1 MDGQTMIELV
11 NMLVEGVKGYIPI
24 NATIEAANRAF
35 YASLASAIIS
45 LFALA
50 TNIYLTHKQIKR
62 DASKTYTQLMVDEKF
77 KNLHDLKKTMSDLIG
92 ISYDLLRRG
101 YIIAKGDGGP
111 RQEEYKEYNR
121 LARVEINKLA
131 AIIKFRLDSKTHNE
145 FCKSLNN
152 FIDELYKIA
161 PTLTKVEDNHYEK
174 KIKELFIEFE
184 EKCRTVIE
192 IEMQEVKNLA
202 KQTYIK

>member
-62 DASKTYTQLMVDEKF
+62 DASKTYTQLMVDENF
-77 KNLHDLKKTMSDLIG
+77 KNLHDLK
-92 ISYDLLRRG
+92 
-101 YIIAKGDGGP
+101 
-111 RQEEYKEYNR
+111 
-121 LARVEINKLA
+121 
-131 AIIKFRLDSKTHNE
+131 
-145 FCKSLNN
+145 
-152 FIDELYKIA
+152 
-161 PTLTKVEDNHYEK
+161 
-174 KIKELFIEFE
+174 
-184 EKCRTVIE
+184 
-192 IEMQEVKNLA
+192 
-202 KQTYIK
+202 

>member
-1 MDGQTMIELV
+1 MDGQTMIELA
-11 NMLVEGVKGYIPI
+11 NMIVEGVKGIST
-24 NATIEAANRAF
+24 NATMEAANKAF
-35 YASLASAIIS
+35 YASLASGAIS
-45 LFALA
+45 FLALLI
-50 TNIYLTHKQIKR
+50 NIYLTNQQIKR

-77 KNLHDLKKTMSDLIG
+77 KNLQDLKKAMSDLVG

-111 RQEEYKEYNR
+111 RQEEYKEYNK

-131 AIIKFRLDSKTHNE
+131 SIIKFRLDIPSHND
-145 FCKSLNN
+145 FCESLNE

-161 PTLTKVEDNHYEK
+161 PTLTKVEDDQYEK
-174 KIKELFIEFE
+174 QINKLFIEFE
-184 EKCRTVIE
+184 TKCRTVIE
-192 IEMQEVKNLA
+192 IEMQEVKNIA